1 MFKTFRKIA
10 LFISVKLQRIFV
22 MKLIDTHAH
31 LYSKKFDSDRSEM
44 IERAV
49 ARGVEQFYLPNID
62 SESIP
67 GMLALEAA
75 YPDQC
80 FAMMGLHPCSVQENY
95 EEELAMV
102 RSWLDKRTF
111 CAIGE
116 IGIDLYWDKSTLPVQ
131 EIAFKRQIEWALEFD
146 LPIVIHARE
155 STEEILAIL
164 EDLQEDR
171 LGGIFHCFTGDIRQ
185 AERAIALGFHLGIG
199 GVLTFKNA
207 GLDKTIAEIDLKH
220 LVLETDAPYLAPV
233 PKRGKRNESA
243 YVYFVAE
250 KLSEIKSISLE
261 EIAKVTTANAEKIFA
276 QRPQRQVL
284 SS

>member
-1 MFKTFRKIA
+1 M
-10 LFISVKLQRIFV
+10 
-22 MKLIDTHAH
+22 IDTHAH
-31 LYSKKFDSDRSEM
+31 LYSKKFESDRSEM

-49 ARGVEQFYLPNID
+49 AQGVEQFYLPNID
-62 SESIP
+62 SSSIE
-67 GMLALEAA
+67 GMLELEST
-75 YPDQC
+75 YPNRC

-95 EEELAMV
+95 EEELAIV
-102 RSWLDKRTF
+102 RSWLDKRSF

-116 IGIDLYWDKSTLPVQ
+116 IGIDLYWDKSTLPIQ
-131 EIAFKRQIEWALEFD
+131 EKAFKTQIDWALEFD
-146 LPIVIHARE
+146 VPIVIHARE

-164 EDLQEDR
+164 ETIEDER
-171 LGGIFHCFTGDIRQ
+171 LRGIFHCFTGDAGQ
-185 AERAIALGFHLGIG
+185 AQRAIDLGFHLGIG

-207 GLDKTIAEIDLKH
+207 GLDKTIADIDLKH

-276 QRPQRQVL
+276 QKPQRQVL
-284 SS
+284 SN